1 MSVINLSEYLTVGMI
16 AKGQNTVI
24 RVKSIYT
31 QKEYALKK
39 IRRADF
45 DKHLVDLQEL
55 LHLMNCSHPNI
66 IKILGFTICQQ
77 KLDSYRNEYILCILM
92 DIMDKTLEK
101 DIKNRAVTQSFYSKD
116 ELLKISGDLISA
128 LNYMQ
133 CEIKLAHRDIKPENI
148 LLTIDGTILL
158 SDFSESFLENEIK
171 KSSTTLVG
179 KSNLIIKKTSS
190 FSLFLGSPYYMAPEL
205 REIYVQGEFGDR
217 PEYNPWKADVYSTGM
232 TLLDCGLLM
241 VGEKRPKAE
250 KLDMFEGLYGKDL
263 RNLVE
268 LCLTEDVEKRPD
280 FCTLT
285 KSELYRKIW
294 GKKEDEDSKKFV
306 FKF

>member
-116 ELLKISGDLISA
+116 ELLKISGDLITA
-128 LNYMQ
+128 LYYMQ

-148 LLTIDGTILL
+148 LLTVDGTILL

-179 KSNLIIKKTSS
+179 KSNFIIKKIQ
-190 FSLFLGSPYYMAPEL
+190 LFLHFRLSLLHGSRVA
-205 REIYVQGEFGDR
+205 
-217 PEYNPWKADVYSTGM
+217 
-232 TLLDCGLLM
+232 
-241 VGEKRPKAE
+241 
-250 KLDMFEGLYGKDL
+250 
-263 RNLVE
+263 
-268 LCLTEDVEKRPD
+268 
-280 FCTLT
+280 
-285 KSELYRKIW
+285 
-294 GKKEDEDSKKFV
+294 
-306 FKF
+306 